1 MCLEHQKK
9 AFILSHHLGLRNDRT
24 LILEFALL
32 NRGVPS
38 PRKLA
43 NARALEKCLR
53 IRVGFTGSSSSIT
66 NNKNTTTTTT
76 TTTTTRLVSS

>member
-1 MCLEHQKK
+1 MIEERRTRSPKTQKDYCK
-9 AFILSHHLGLRNDRT
+9 ADLNDRI

-43 NARALEKCLR
+43 NAYDLEKCLL
-53 IRVGFTGSSSSIT
+53 IRVGFTGSSSSIAIACVAGAW
-66 NNKNTTTTTT
+66 K
-76 TTTTTRLVSS
+76 